1 MKKRRIVLI
10 LAAACTL
17 SLIGCN
23 GSYGGNMDQTS
34 KTQGTQSPETG
45 TEPQSAADTESDLE
59 TNSAVGTESDSEKN
73 APSGTE
79 QSFIGTVI
87 AESTMWM
94 IVEPAKTENE
104 RSLSDRITIQY
115 PTDHYDYLYG
125 EGRRVVIYYNDAFL
139 TDSPSGPCITTED
152 ISTEG
157 FRDFELSVEPSG
169 QAKKALILSSDEI
182 AGFSSFPEA
191 NTASLYY
198 CGLSEVWI
206 TVDGQTSS
214 LKDAVRD
221 GWITLNGIIQKANS
235 QVQDGILEEL
245 YYDDGGT
252 AVYRYPDY
260 TIIKYHTLDGNRDV
274 YIMSPDV
281 DAGRPRSRCLAG
293 SQRGFSLYSRPV
305 SLCKRQLSENA
316 YHCLWS
322 CRIFPLWCYALR
334 SPGGGSALRKARR
347 QSFSFRKGDAACP
360 KSA

>member
-34 KTQGTQSPETG
+34 ITQGTQAPETG
-45 TEPQSAADTESDLE
+45 TEPQSAADTESDPETNYDDGAESGLE
-59 TNSAVGTESDSEKN
+59 TTSAAGAESDLETISAVGTESDLETKS
-73 APSGTE
+73 ASGTE
-79 QSFIGTVI
+79 QSFLGTVI

-94 IVEPAKTENE
+94 IVEPAETENE

-152 ISTEG
+152 ISTQG

-182 AGFSSFPEA
+182 AGFSSFPES
-191 NTASLYY
+191 NTANLYY

-245 YYDDGGT
+245 SYDDGGT

-274 YIMSPDV
+274 YILSPDV
-281 DAGRPRSRCLAG
+281 DVA
-293 SQRGFSLYSRPV
+293 V
-305 SLCKRQLSENA
+305 
-316 YHCLWS
+316 
-322 CRIFPLWCYALR
+322 PL
-334 SPGGGSALRKARR
+334 
-347 QSFSFRKGDAACP
+347 
-360 KSA
+360 

>member
-1 MKKRRIVLI
+1 MRRRRIVLI

-34 KTQGTQSPETG
+34 ITKGTQAPETG
-45 TEPQSAADTESDLE
+45 TEPQSAADTESDPETNYDDGAESDLE
-59 TNSAVGTESDSEKN
+59 TKSA
-73 APSGTE
+73 SGTE
-79 QSFIGTVI
+79 QSFLGTVI
-87 AESTMWM
+87 AESSMWM
-94 IVEPAKTENE
+94 IVEPAETENE
-104 RSLSDRITIQY
+104 RSLSDRILIQY

-152 ISTEG
+152 ISTQG

-182 AGFSSFPEA
+182 AGFSSFPES

-245 YYDDGGT
+245 SYDDGGT

-274 YIMSPDV
+274 YFLSPDV
-281 DAGRPRSRCLAG
+281 DVAG
-293 SQRGFSLYSRPV
+293 
-305 SLCKRQLSENA
+305 
-316 YHCLWS
+316 
-322 CRIFPLWCYALR
+322 PL
-334 SPGGGSALRKARR
+334 
-347 QSFSFRKGDAACP
+347 
-360 KSA
+360 

>member
-1 MKKRRIVLI
+1 MKRRRIVLI

-34 KTQGTQSPETG
+34 ITQGTQAPETG
-45 TEPQSAADTESDLE
+45 TEPQSAADTESDPVTNSAAGAESSLE
-59 TNSAVGTESDSEKN
+59 TKSAAGAESNLETKSAPGTEFGLETKSAVGTESDSEKN

-79 QSFIGTVI
+79 QSFLGTVI

-94 IVEPAKTENE
+94 IVEPAETENE

-152 ISTEG
+152 ISTQG

-182 AGFSSFPEA
+182 AGFSSFPES

-245 YYDDGGT
+245 SYDDGGT

-274 YIMSPDV
+274 YFLSPDV
-281 DAGRPRSRCLAG
+281 DVA
-293 SQRGFSLYSRPV
+293 V
-305 SLCKRQLSENA
+305 
-316 YHCLWS
+316 
-322 CRIFPLWCYALR
+322 PL
-334 SPGGGSALRKARR
+334 
-347 QSFSFRKGDAACP
+347 
-360 KSA
+360 